1 MNEVSKHAHR
11 NGSLS
16 VPSSNGEMGR
26 PMNRTAEYFD
36 ALETPR
42 TNDGNELKDYLREHY
57 ARKMNAKGPYTA
69 LSPTFQSNFSNRLR
83 INTNQQAEQRK
94 ATKKSRQSPV
104 HKVPMLVAKPQEPAA
119 NSVYRADAFRAALS
133 SPHIDPTL
141 YMSPFEKYRFESPT
155 LTPSFANFNQHP
167 ETIFNQHPETIFN
180 QHPETIFNQHPE
192 TIFNQ
197 HPETIFNQHLEI
209 HRTPVSSA
217 PFSSTVGRL
226 HSHGYGDHA
235 LLKIA
240 PPSFEELDFALLP
253 FLFGTMDTG
262 KQDFT
267 YPPTGFNALCGN
279 GDLATWN
286 DATDAFF
293 SNRGDSRN
301 N

>member
-167 ETIFNQHPETIFN
+167 ETIFNQH
-180 QHPETIFNQHPE
+180 
-192 TIFNQ
+192 
-197 HPETIFNQHLEI
+197 LEI